1 MEYVTSMSNGAVD
14 IFRGLAGLETGE
26 EVKTDFEI
34 HEPGAL
40 GLSLNGAGRVTV
52 VDAGSPAEA
61 HGIKLGDL
69 VAALNDEAVLPG
81 EAEAAVAGRTERPL
95 KISVSRREGRDYD
108 DPGLGVVKFR
118 LDEEC
123 VKAERILEAALD
135 SPASGPPPGVLRG
148 AHGVAFVRCFETAI
162 GTTSSRFGTGCVL
175 ARLPDGG
182 WSAPSAIGVL
192 GFGFGWQLGAQV
204 MDFLIILNRPSA
216 VLAFTAGVGVT
227 LGASLGVSAGPYGA
241 GSESRLELGA
251 EGVAPAW
258 TYACTKGIYAG
269 VSLEGAT
276 LNERSAVNERH
287 YMRPASCKDLL
298 SGKIP
303 PTPAAAKLHGLLKE
317 LDDKPAPAH
326 WRVGAWHAEAPKDA
340 PPDEAPAAPEETPAR
355 DPEAAAA

>member
-69 VAALNDEAVLPG
+69 VAALNDEEV
-81 EAEAAVAGRTERPL
+81 
-95 KISVSRREGRDYD
+95 
-108 DPGLGVVKFR
+108 
-118 LDEEC
+118 
-123 VKAERILEAALD
+123 
-135 SPASGPPPGVLRG
+135 
-148 AHGVAFVRCFETAI
+148 
-162 GTTSSRFGTGCVL
+162 
-175 ARLPDGG
+175 LPDGHRHDELAVRHG
-182 WSAPSAIGVL
+182 RARASRRRLVRAAAIGVL

-227 LGASLGVSAGPYGA
+227 LGASLGVSAGPGA

-269 VSLEGAT
+269 VSLEGAS

-326 WRVGAWHAEAPKDA
+326 WR
-340 PPDEAPAAPEETPAR
+340 TPAR
-355 DPEAAAA
+355 DPEVAAA